1 MAQKFLCLYHDM
13 IPALE
18 NLSDAE
24 AGRLLIAALRY
35 SRDGETVTLPGKE
48 AILWP
53 MVMAQIE
60 RDNARYKKL
69 CETNRANISSRYD
82 RIRPYTTVYDR
93 NQEKEK
99 EKYKE
104 KEEEKE
110 SVPPDPPPGGSPSPP
125 SKRFV
130 PPTLDE
136 IRAYCLERK
145 NAVDPERFFSYYT
158 SNGWRV
164 GKNPMKDWQA
174 AVRTWERSEPSF
186 SRPAA
191 GTGSRNVQTASCLS
205 EEDQIRKYGPLPS
218 VDHLQDLVDRI

>member
-1 MAQKFLCLYHDM
+1 MAREFWCVYHSWL
-13 IPALE
+13 PALSA
-18 NLSDAE
+18 LSDAE
-24 AGRLLIAALRY
+24 CGRLFRCALQYSAAGEEAELPGNERFTWPLIRSQIDRDTAKYNAKIESLRKAGRTSADKRQQMLANVDKCQLR
-35 SRDGETVTLPGKE
+35 
-48 AILWP
+48 
-53 MVMAQIE
+53 
-60 RDNARYKKL
+60 
-69 CETNRANISSRYD
+69 
-82 RIRPYTTVYDR
+82 
-93 NQEKEK
+93 
-99 EKYKE
+99 KE

-110 SVPPDPPPGGSPSPP
+110 KGEEESIPPNPPQGGHPSPS
-125 SKRFV
+125 SKRFI

-145 NAVDPERFFSYYT
+145 NAVDPDRFFSYYT

-191 GTGSRNVQTASCLS
+191 GTSRNVQTASCLS

-218 VDHLQDLVDRI
+218 VDHLQDLIDKI